1 MVLWRRL
8 SPPSVHDSCSFWWHE
23 EWPSVLFVCRY
34 SLVERNWTWTCREWM
49 NESVCFTRIVC
60 PLKWPKRTL
69 LLKQLLLVWGFYPP
83 VALRLCTSI
92 FCKQRAEYDTA
103 LPLYSDE
110 LCGSNIFI
118 TTMLTAYWSPQQT
131 SEETET
137 FMVLPGESRD
147 FIYLVSQ
154 AWKSFNLFYCNLEGL
169 HMWHVFL
176 ALGSL

>member
-1 MVLWRRL
+1 
-8 SPPSVHDSCSFWWHE
+8 
-23 EWPSVLFVCRY
+23 
-34 SLVERNWTWTCREWM
+34 M

-92 FCKQRAEYDTA
+92 FCKQRAEYDTV
-103 LPLYSDE
+103 LPLYSYE
-110 LCGSNIFI
+110 LCGSSIFI
-118 TTMLTAYWSPQQT
+118 TTTLTAYWSPQQT
-131 SEETET
+131 TEETET

-154 AWKSFNLFYCNLEGL
+154 AWKRVLTYFTVIWKDCTRGTF
-169 HMWHVFL
+169 FL
-176 ALGSL
+176 ALVSLWNCCVEMRGVVLAML